1 MSNLCKIAN
10 VLEGSGGSINSY
22 VSKGVNAVMNTVDV
36 TNGIYDNADSII
48 ASGKDVIGAGMKWCL
63 RLNLLPL
70 YEGVMSET
78 GADNRM
84 FVRKSERGGFENIHK
99 LFTKL
104 SENGALPSFVQIDS
118 GLFEELQGISFS
130 FEEQTR
136 MVNSCINAVK
146 AVSPECKVIIGSK
159 NSTDNE
165 AAKKWYNR
173 FQVSGGKK
181 FDIISLAYEL
191 SSETFFDLSQN
202 MSDLSRRF
210 EADIIVDISG
220 QADAAAADI
229 GIEDLDSA
237 ISIVPMERGFG
248 AVYSSALMDAVAS
261 V

>member
-1 MSNLCKIAN
+1 MSDLCKIIS
-10 VLEGSGGSINSY
+10 VSCGSEGDINGIKA
-22 VSKGVNAVMNTVDV
+22 KGISAVMSHVEIK
-36 TNGIYDNADSII
+36 NGIYDSADQII
-48 ASGKDVIGAGMKWCL
+48 KSGNDVQGAGLKWSIG
-63 RLNLLPL
+63 LNLRPL
-70 YEGVMSET
+70 YEEVKTET
-78 GADNRM
+78 GADNRL
-84 FVRKSERGGFENIHK
+84 FVRKAERGGFENIHK
-99 LFTKL
+99 LFTRL